1 MDGEKLNLVLLGDI
15 MLGRYVD
22 DEFELP
28 QRKIAAF
35 GDVLPLIHQYDPAHT
50 IVAGNLECA
59 VTRHAVATP
68 KAFNFKLHPSHAG
81 VLTQLGLGYVSLAN
95 NHVLDYGQEGL
106 AETHEVLDALGVAH
120 SGSGTLAEA
129 AAPAFVIKGG
139 YKVAFL
145 SYSDHYEDWA
155 AGPERPGINFI
166 DPANFKTEELQQQVA
181 AARAAGADLVL
192 GFVHWGPNWRWRPD
206 GSLQRL
212 GRTLLAAG
220 ADLVFGHSAHH
231 IQGVQVVHG
240 RPIIYGAGG
249 FIDDYATEEEY
260 RNDLGCVWV
269 AEFSPAAAA
278 AAAGGTTSHH
288 DTAPSDGSSSRDQHT
303 AGSSSSSSSS
313 SAAKHRALQLQSLRA
328 VPTRIHHDWREGVR
342 HSEPGCG
349 SPPYVSQVD
358 LAHGAAYEWVA
369 AKLAALSAE
378 WGTAVVPLPHEGGL
392 LLLGQGQQA

>member
-1 MDGEKLNLVLLGDI
+1 

-59 VTRHAVATP
+59 VTRHAVATL

-139 YKVAFL
+139 FKVAFL

-206 GSLQRL
+206 GSVQRL
-212 GRTLLAAG
+212 GRALLAAG

-278 AAAGGTTSHH
+278 AAGGTTSHH

-303 AGSSSSSSSS
+303 AGSSSSSS

-358 LAHGAAYEWVA
+358 LAHGAAYDWVA